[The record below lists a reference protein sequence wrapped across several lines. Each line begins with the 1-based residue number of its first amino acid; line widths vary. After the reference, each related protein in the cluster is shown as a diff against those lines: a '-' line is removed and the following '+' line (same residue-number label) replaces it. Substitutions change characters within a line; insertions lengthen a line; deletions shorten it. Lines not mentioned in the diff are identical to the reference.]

1 MKSSLYTCIQ
11 DIQNGD
17 REQALALLE
26 KFSPLLKKYAFF
38 MQSEDALPDFQC
50 FLLAFAKNLQLDKLT
65 MSTDG
70 AIISYINKA
79 IYHHYI
85 ALSKAKRHQLPTV
98 ALSTEEYHVIYDHYF
113 RQYSIQEIAA
123 RDNKSRQ
130 AINKCKKTAIAK
142 LKRYFGVI
150 S

>member
-1 MKSSLYTCIQ
+1 MDLQ
-11 DIQNGD
+11 
-17 REQALALLE
+17 RALTA
-26 KFSPLLKKYAFF
+26 
-38 MQSEDALPDFQC
+38 D
-50 FLLAFAKNLQLDKLT
+50 
-65 MSTDG
+65 
-70 AIISYINKA
+70 
-79 IYHHYI
+79 
-85 ALSKAKRHQLPTV
+85 
-98 ALSTEEYHVIYDHYF
+98 EYHVIYDHFF